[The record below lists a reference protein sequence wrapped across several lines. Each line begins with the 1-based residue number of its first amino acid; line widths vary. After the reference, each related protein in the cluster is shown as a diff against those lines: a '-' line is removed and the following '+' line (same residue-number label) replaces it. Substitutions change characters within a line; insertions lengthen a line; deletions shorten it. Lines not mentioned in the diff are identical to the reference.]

1 MARIIV
7 IEDDPYLVDLVG
19 QLLQLAEHEVS
30 ALSTPDHLLDTHIAD
45 LIVTDLFG
53 DSASSQVAL
62 DQINRIRDLVGS
74 VPIVICSGRA
84 PLPAST
90 VRELGVVDVIS
101 KPFDVDDFISRVET
115 ALQGQFRD
123 RHGE

>member
-1 MARIIV
+1 M
-7 IEDDPYLVDLVG
+7 IEDDPYLIDLVG

-30 ALSTPDHLLDTHIAD
+30 ALATPDHLRNTHIAD
-45 LIVTDLFG
+45 LVVTDLFG
-53 DSASSQVAL
+53 DSASTQVAL

-84 PLPAST
+84 PLPASA
-90 VRELGVVDVIS
+90 VRDLGVVDIIA

-115 ALQGQFRD
+115 ALQDSSRVRD
-123 RHGE
+123 GE